1 MLWRWRTWWEFCSC
15 NMDAAAAAA
24 GRKLSQAA
32 SLLPAKERNPSLKSG
47 NNQSC
52 ASEFTGTAAA
62 LAVCERCSRGCGAAA
77 AAAWRNGSEN
87 CCCVWTAASQ
97 AVAAV
102 RRPGMVGSWQT
113 AHGRRLG
120 PTLVDFDGCT
130 MPADRLR
137 WLFGI
142 IIYSEWLYNLTYFKL
157 INSK

>member
-77 AAAWRNGSEN
+77 AWRNGSEN

-120 PTLVDFDGCT
+120 PSNSGRFRRLHYASRSIALVVWNYNI
-130 MPADRLR
+130 LR
-137 WLFGI
+137 MIIQSNLF
-142 IIYSEWLYNLTYFKL
+142 
-157 INSK
+157 